1 MTTIHVV
8 GLSVEERACPS
19 GVVNLS
25 RLVYSTDFGRAC
37 PVCGKPIAE
46 CVCRKPLSK
55 VSGDGV
61 LRVRREVKGR
71 KGKTVTTVS
80 GVQLDDEELRE
91 LASTLKHLCG
101 TGGSVKD
108 GVLVIQGDHC
118 DVLVSF
124 LQKRGYVVKRSGG

>member
-1 MTTIHVV
+1 V
-8 GLSVEERACPS
+8 RAGQGPQ
-19 GVVNLS
+19 
-25 RLVYSTDFGRAC
+25 
-37 PVCGKPIAE
+37 
-46 CVCRKPLSK
+46 
-55 VSGDGV
+55 
-61 LRVRREVKGR
+61 
-71 KGKTVTTVS
+71 GKTVTTVS
-80 GVQLDDEELRE
+80 GVPLDDEERRE